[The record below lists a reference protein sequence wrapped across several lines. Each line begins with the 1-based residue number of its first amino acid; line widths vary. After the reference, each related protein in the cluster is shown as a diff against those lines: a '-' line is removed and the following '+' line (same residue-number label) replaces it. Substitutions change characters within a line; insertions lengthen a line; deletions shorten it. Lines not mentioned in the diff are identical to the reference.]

1 MEHSKFHLDLNRCIL
16 WNFDPGIEI
25 FVYIISIKVF
35 LAGYFVFSLIVCRYY
50 VALQRIHPNPSLP
63 NLSHNNHSYSIVCK
77 IRYPDIQ
84 ISKRT
89 ILLFCEE
96 NKCWHEFLRF
106 FQLALAFSTI
116 SKRSSFC
123 LFNSKT
129 YTSTLIFL
137 KIIIFYSFKVYT
149 INVFIN
155 FKRIK
160 VVKIE

>member
-84 ISKRT
+84 IST
-89 ILLFCEE
+89 GYNNLLFKEK
-96 NKCWHEFLRF
+96 KCWHDLTFLVIFPSHRWRYD
-106 FQLALAFSTI
+106 QLAFYNFYKIIHQFAFSI
-116 SKRSSFC
+116 AKLPS
-123 LFNSKT
+123 
-129 YTSTLIFL
+129 
-137 KIIIFYSFKVYT
+137 
-149 INVFIN
+149 
-155 FKRIK
+155 
-160 VVKIE
+160 